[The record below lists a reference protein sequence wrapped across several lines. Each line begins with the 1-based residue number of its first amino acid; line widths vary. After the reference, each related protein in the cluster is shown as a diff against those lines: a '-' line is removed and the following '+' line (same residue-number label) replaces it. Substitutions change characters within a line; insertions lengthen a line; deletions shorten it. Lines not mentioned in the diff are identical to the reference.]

1 MEMWLDRVGVDD
13 RGVHRKRPK
22 PPRFETESEIDLTP
36 MLDVVMILLIF
47 FIVSGTFITEVVIET
62 DRNQTTNDTA
72 SSPSENINILITST
86 NQIWILGRRIDV
98 RAVRANISRMH
109 AENPKSKVIIRA
121 HNSSNIAA
129 VAGVVDASREAGVYD
144 VALST
149 SDSAEEE

>member
-22 PPRFETESEIDLTP
+22 PPRFESESEIDLTP

-47 FIVSGTFITEVVIET
+47 FIVSGTFITEVVIQT
-62 DRNQTTNDTA
+62 DRNQTTNET
-72 SSPSENINILITST
+72 SSEPSQNINILVAAD
-86 NQIWILGRRIDV
+86 NQIWILGRRIDL
-98 RAVRANISRMH
+98 RAIRANISRMH

-121 HNSSNIAA
+121 HNSSNIET
-129 VAGVVDASREAGVYD
+129 VAGVIDASREAGVYD

-149 SDSAEEE
+149 SDSGDE

>member
-1 MEMWLDRVGVDD
+1 MDMWMDRVGVDD

-22 PPRFETESEIDLTP
+22 APRFETESDIDLTP

-47 FIVSGTFITEVVIET
+47 FIVSGTFITEVVIKT
-62 DRNQTTNDTA
+62 DRNQTA
-72 SSPSENINILITST
+72 SDSSAKPSQNINIQVAAD
-86 NQIWILGRRIDV
+86 NQIWILGRRIDK

-121 HNSSNIAA
+121 HNNSNIEA
-129 VAGVVDASREAGVYD
+129 VAGVVNASREAGVFD

-149 SDSAEEE
+149 SDSSEE